1 MNNIKLKLDNKELGF
16 HFGLGFMGELLDS
29 LDCSIDELMIGIQKN
44 PFKFIPKVMYES
56 NNYSCIREEKESEYS
71 LYSFT
76 DLIDNSG
83 GVMSESVSKFLE
95 AFTKS
100 MTKDVPKEPN
110 KIPTKGKKKAV
121 LQKK

>member
-1 MNNIKLKLDNKELGF
+1 MKSIKIKLSNKEIGF

-29 LDCSIDELMIGIQKN
+29 LNCSIEELMEGIQKN
-44 PFKFIPKVMYES
+44 PFKFIPKVMFEAY
-56 NNYSCIREEKESEYS
+56 NYNCIRADKESEYS

-76 DLIDNSG
+76 DLIDDDG
-83 GVMSESVSKFLE
+83 GVMSESVATFLE

-110 KIPTKGKKKAV
+110 KIPQKGKQKAN
-121 LQKK
+121 LQRK